1 MHAAGSNSCAQ
12 LGIGSTDDVHTLTP
26 CRTRNGAFPEKG
38 RVSQLVSNSSGTL
51 AIVDSG
57 ELTLWSTG
65 RVFGASDVFEQV
77 DVGMLLKEVGVC
89 GSYVPVHVAAAWDCA
104 HIVLRPADGACEAD
118 ILLAVGSHNEFG
130 QLGIGREPRPQSSVH
145 VVDFGRPVRITH
157 MGAGLR
163 HVAVAVSGGDI
174 FGWGDARHGQLGAR
188 PPAVKTP
195 QRVSRVVHWM
205 PVRVAT
211 SSGAVS
217 ALALGRGSTLVA
229 WDGEPARVLA
239 LGPVSLDFER
249 TDDGCYMIPNLVAL
263 GSCWGT
269 VVCIA
274 GNPPRV
280 HCSGLNTHFQCAGD
294 GRQFSSPVLACGTEH
309 ALVNSDCVYAW
320 GWNEHGNLAQGDTRA
335 YTDPVVLTRRA
346 TGVFGGCG
354 SSFVDDAT

>member
-1 MHAAGSNSCAQ
+1 M
-12 LGIGSTDDVHTLTP
+12 HTLTP

-163 HVAVAVSGGDI
+163 HVC
-174 FGWGDARHGQLGAR
+174 LLY
-188 PPAVKTP
+188 
-195 QRVSRVVHWM
+195 
-205 PVRVAT
+205 T
-211 SSGAVS
+211 SPS
-217 ALALGRGSTLVA
+217 
-229 WDGEPARVLA
+229 
-239 LGPVSLDFER
+239 
-249 TDDGCYMIPNLVAL
+249 
-263 GSCWGT
+263 
-269 VVCIA
+269 
-274 GNPPRV
+274 PRD
-280 HCSGLNTHFQCAGD
+280 S
-294 GRQFSSPVLACGTEH
+294 
-309 ALVNSDCVYAW
+309 
-320 GWNEHGNLAQGDTRA
+320 
-335 YTDPVVLTRRA
+335 
-346 TGVFGGCG
+346 
-354 SSFVDDAT
+354 